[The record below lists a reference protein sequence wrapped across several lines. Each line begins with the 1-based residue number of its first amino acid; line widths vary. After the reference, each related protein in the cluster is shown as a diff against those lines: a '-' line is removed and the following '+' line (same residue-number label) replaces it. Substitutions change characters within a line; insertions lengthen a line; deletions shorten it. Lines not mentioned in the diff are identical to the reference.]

1 MRASTQVAAAVL
13 LLCLFGP
20 SPAWASK
27 KFLADESGHPHSALF
42 GKAFSKDVMS
52 AMGFMLGCGEQIT
65 EDKIAA
71 IEKSLMPM
79 WRTLPKNSGRID
91 RRSLRYLV
99 HRHFMQTSSLMIRGF
114 EPSRTVNSSHWGVAD
129 ILSEQVP
136 GFVESVLES
145 SHATQYGFELQD
157 AVHMVIML
165 ERLIFD
171 AEATLLD
178 KVYAHQR
185 KPKERHVRDDGLR
198 QVLQTY
204 MASWM
209 IEASPEELND
219 IVIEETIPQ
228 YQSLMEFIDGQ
239 IKAFQYNREHKPW
252 VHHGKDT
259 MNNRYSFD
267 DAHEIVGGITR
278 SFQSYWESECA
289 SMKLSLVEM
298 DTHNTGRVPLTQF
311 YKTTIDGEW
320 RFGESE
326 AYLRE
331 LGALDETSS
340 FLEGPQVII
349 PNYMQAASNCIV
361 TTHHY
366 LICCMSE
373 CEAIIDEIEAS
384 IGKPVAMPEQVLAVM
399 QNVTVEASSLEGAG
413 TRPKVAPKLVAQ
425 LKWIATSNGGRI
437 LLHGRLFAQWLHYL
451 FPQECP
457 FPHIQGSTKAMTP
470 SEFGETYIATE
481 EEMRLHTENSTASNM
496 SLLGNEENVLSL
508 WSAEE
513 EFVVDYAPHHFD
525 AVWGLLPWSRHLA
538 IFMLSTAILLLG
550 IVGAGHHAESA
561 GPKMLKEYF

>member
-349 PNYMQAASNCIV
+349 PNYIQATSNCIV
-361 TTHHY
+361 STAHY
-366 LICCMSE
+366 LVCCVQE
-373 CEAIIDEIEAS
+373 CETLLGEIEAA
-384 IGKPVAMPEQVLAVM
+384 IGAPLASVSDLLPVVGNMTSQTTLDDDESPHLGDRLIGQ
-399 QNVTVEASSLEGAG
+399 LEE
-413 TRPKVAPKLVAQ
+413 VAK
-425 LKWIATSNGGRI
+425 THGGMVP
-437 LLHGRLFAQWLHYL
+437 LHGRLFAQWLHYV
-451 FPQECP
+451 FPRECP
-457 FPHIQGSTKAMTP
+457 FPHKSGMVTSVTPDEYGQEHLVADEVMKKYARNATGSAIPTSIAKEELHWMSQWSP
-470 SEFGETYIATE
+470 DEELIVDYSSEFGMPFERKMIIAIGG
-481 EEMRLHTENSTASNM
+481 LVLIAGGIYGGVV
-496 SLLGNEENVLSL
+496 SLGRKEVSK
-508 WSAEE
+508 S
-513 EFVVDYAPHHFD
+513 
-525 AVWGLLPWSRHLA
+525 
-538 IFMLSTAILLLG
+538 
-550 IVGAGHHAESA
+550 GHWV
-561 GPKMLKEYF
+561 